1 MGAVTVIA
9 AARPRRR
16 SQSRVTLRHPLKLLP
31 GIDFSEWKPVVTGAE
46 AAGRHARQLIDEEKP
61 FARPAITYRN
71 SLTARSREKPSQV
84 LLGATEPNAKRREV
98 PPKARNVDR

>member
-31 GIDFSEWKPVVTGAE
+31 GIDFSERKPVVTSAE

-61 FARPAITYRN
+61 FARPAITHRN
-71 SLTARSREKPSQV
+71 SLTARSREKPSEV

-98 PPKARNVDR
+98 PPKARNVGR